1 MFVRAGNVCRKQG
14 KTKAWSVSLKLVFQV
29 RYTILWRRNLASLRQ
44 NKVLSLLGMAM
55 RGRNLV
61 SGEFQTLE
69 AIRRGSAMLVII
81 AEDASDNTRKLFSD
95 KCSWYE
101 VPIAFYGTRE
111 SLGRAIGKDFRSSL
125 GVCEAG
131 LADAIVKQL
140 KEEQSAV

>member
-1 MFVRAGNVCRKQG
+1 MK
-14 KTKAWSVSLKLVFQV
+14 SLK
-29 RYTILWRRNLASLRQ
+29 Q
-44 NKVLSLLGMAM
+44 NKVLLLLGIAM

-69 AIRRGSAMLVII
+69 AIRKGSAMLVII

-95 KCSWYE
+95 KCSYYQ
-101 VPIAFYGTRE
+101 VPIVYFGTKE
-111 SLGRAIGKDFRSSL
+111 SLGGAIGKDLRSSL